1 MLVKKILE
9 EIKSSKNSPHEKLV
23 SFFKENN
30 INYIDKNSWNKIN
43 DIEHSEAD
51 KNFTRKKLVNK
62 KDIFK
67 RLSI

>member
-1 MLVKKILE
+1 MQEVRNRNNLHIP
-9 EIKSSKNSPHEKLV
+9 IY
-23 SFFKENN
+23 N